1 MNRPFEKSAAVLAL
15 FPALAVSAQGN
26 GQGVEADTEVG
37 AMWVRRAA
45 EQGHTSAQYNLGLM
59 YYNGDGVAQDNVMA
73 HVWAT
78 LAAAYGHQ
86 NAATARDALVEHM
99 SFTDVYESQEIAL
112 TCINRNFRGCSR

>member
-15 FPALAVSAQGN
+15 FAALAVSAQGID
-26 GQGVEADTEVG
+26 QGVEADTEVG

-73 HVWAT
+73 HVWT
-78 LAAAYGHQ
+78 TFAAANG
-86 NAATARDALVEHM
+86 
-99 SFTDVYESQEIAL
+99 
-112 TCINRNFRGCSR
+112 